1 MIVGGGA
8 GMGMGMGMMGNSGQ
22 IINGV
27 FMYVGNSIG
36 FITRLETLTL

>member
-27 FMYVGNSIG
+27 FMYAGNSIG
-36 FITRLETLTL
+36 FTTRLETLTL